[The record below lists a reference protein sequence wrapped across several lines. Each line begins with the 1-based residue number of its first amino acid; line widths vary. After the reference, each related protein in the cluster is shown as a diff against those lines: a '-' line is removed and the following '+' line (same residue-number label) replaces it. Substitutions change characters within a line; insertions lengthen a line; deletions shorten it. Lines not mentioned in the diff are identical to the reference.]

1 MVLKMEGISRASC
14 LTVMVAK
21 DNVCHITFSLKSW
34 LVICQQL
41 QFNSSKMRKIR
52 SNMLVT
58 ASTIAKSLKGPL
70 LTWQHSWQER
80 AWSHQP
86 LQNRSFL
93 HLFQHLREYLHLL
106 LFCPLSC
113 TSFPHLYYIRHKTCG
128 LPYKSSCLT
137 FAFQITAYIYVENE
151 FAKLLLLM
159 APSMWAPSFC
169 LDWFG
174 YVLFHLQLHWI

>member
-1 MVLKMEGISRASC
+1 MVLKMEGISRAASC
-14 LTVMVAK
+14 LTVMVEK

-70 LTWQHSWQER
+70 LTWQHSLTGESLEPSASTEQIF
-80 AWSHQP
+80 S
-86 LQNRSFL
+86 SFISASQGITPFIAFL
-93 HLFQHLREYLHLL
+93 SSVMYL
-106 LFCPLSC
+106 
-113 TSFPHLYYIRHKTCG
+113 FPHLCYIRHKTCG

-137 FAFQITAYIYVENE
+137 FVF
-151 FAKLLLLM
+151 
-159 APSMWAPSFC
+159 
-169 LDWFG
+169 
-174 YVLFHLQLHWI
+174 